1 MENFEKRKNEWL
13 ESVSNDCHQFALK
26 TNLDFYV
33 FQTPIFHNPKLLII
47 GINPGGGKTYS
58 EVLSEKNI
66 DRRTSE
72 TLFYGEN
79 TLFEKPKWEIE
90 GKLKGSD
97 VLRDRLKRIFNEKN
111 DLNILK
117 DSMMMNMFY
126 FNTVKE
132 KDIASVNSEIKKYCI
147 EKTKEIIEIINPKNI
162 LFLTSS
168 NSNLKNCSV
177 DDITA
182 IGSNIKT
189 GKLGKRTI
197 FAIPHYGSYSAYSYD
212 NSEKTAKKLS
222 EIFSK

>member
-33 FQTPIFHNPKLLII
+33 FQTPIFYNPKLLII

-111 DLNILK
+111 DFLG
-117 DSMMMNMFY
+117 
-126 FNTVKE
+126 
-132 KDIASVNSEIKKYCI
+132 NSHCCCRICRSPSDPYHGLEFLEHLWC
-147 EKTKEIIEIINPKNI
+147 EHQSNP
-162 LFLTSS
+162 
-168 NSNLKNCSV
+168 
-177 DDITA
+177 
-182 IGSNIKT
+182 
-189 GKLGKRTI
+189 
-197 FAIPHYGSYSAYSYD
+197 HH
-212 NSEKTAKKLS
+212 
-222 EIFSK
+222 

>member
-33 FQTPIFHNPKLLII
+33 FQTPIFYNPKLLII

-111 DLNILK
+111 DLNI
-117 DSMMMNMFY
+117 
-126 FNTVKE
+126 
-132 KDIASVNSEIKKYCI
+132 
-147 EKTKEIIEIINPKNI
+147 
-162 LFLTSS
+162 
-168 NSNLKNCSV
+168 
-177 DDITA
+177 
-182 IGSNIKT
+182 
-189 GKLGKRTI
+189 
-197 FAIPHYGSYSAYSYD
+197 
-212 NSEKTAKKLS
+212 
-222 EIFSK
+222 

>member
-1 MENFEKRKNEWL
+1 MNKTNGKDWNDIKKYEKRKNEWL

-33 FQTPIFHNPKLLII
+33 FQTPIFYNPKLLII

-111 DLNILK
+111 DLNILE

-147 EKTKEIIEIINPKNI
+147 EKTKEN
-162 LFLTSS
+162 
-168 NSNLKNCSV
+168 
-177 DDITA
+177 
-182 IGSNIKT
+182 
-189 GKLGKRTI
+189 
-197 FAIPHYGSYSAYSYD
+197 
-212 NSEKTAKKLS
+212 
-222 EIFSK
+222 EIFLFGTKIPALT

>member
-33 FQTPIFHNPKLLII
+33 FQTPIFYNPKLLII

-117 DSMMMNMFY
+117 TYVAGKCVFDGENVLFDVEETEFKNTFDVSKKESEDFEISCDEPSADVNVIRC
-126 FNTVKE
+126 FNNELITE
-132 KDIASVNSEIKKYCI
+132 AETFS
-147 EKTKEIIEIINPKNI
+147 
-162 LFLTSS
+162 LTA
-168 NSNLKNCSV
+168 C
-177 DDITA
+177 
-182 IGSNIKT
+182 
-189 GKLGKRTI
+189 R
-197 FAIPHYGSYSAYSYD
+197 P
-212 NSEKTAKKLS
+212 
-222 EIFSK
+222 